1 MLFMVLML
9 MLAAGQVAR
18 PGAARAVTLKVPSGV
33 PQGGSAW
40 LEVALGLVERGAEV
54 EVTTAAGRTIGVI
67 SPYAIQPGHEAGTY
81 TVPLPPDAIS
91 HDHISLL
98 IWLRRDGKPPRAPKM
113 SEVKSVRI
121 SITPAEP

>member
-54 EVTTAAGRTIGVI
+54 EVTTAAGRTIAFPLLCE
-67 SPYAIQPGHEAGTY
+67 SAAAPHAAAQHSIQ
-81 TVPLPPDAIS
+81 
-91 HDHISLL
+91 
-98 IWLRRDGKPPRAPKM
+98 
-113 SEVKSVRI
+113 
-121 SITPAEP
+121 